1 MHGISE
7 ARYIP
12 AVLARIAEYHK
23 DATRFL
29 ATGINMSG
37 PYAGLALSGPR
48 RVYIPNCWAG
58 NIVFRYLDFWIM
70 YAVLLLISQR
80 HVDPVA

>member
-1 MHGISE
+1 MRGISE

-37 PYAGLALSGPR
+37 PYAGLALSGR
-48 RVYIPNCWAG
+48 
-58 NIVFRYLDFWIM
+58 
-70 YAVLLLISQR
+70 R
-80 HVDPVA
+80 HVYDSELLGLGISFLGIWTFGSCMPSYC